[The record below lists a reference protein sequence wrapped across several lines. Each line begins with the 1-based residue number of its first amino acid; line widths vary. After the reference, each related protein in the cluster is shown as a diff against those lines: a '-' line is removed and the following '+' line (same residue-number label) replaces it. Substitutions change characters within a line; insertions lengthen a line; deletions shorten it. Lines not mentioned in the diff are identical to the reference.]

1 MKGQKEKKTA
11 AGAGAAKTTNLTM
24 VLPNDLSSYSKPND
38 VIVKHLDWKITSI
51 DFETQILYGEATYTI
66 EIARCR
72 TDNVAT
78 GTTEMC
84 SCTTAKAT
92 TAATRTLDLDTANLE
107 ILEVKAGTTPL
118 HFTLHPLVDEE
129 TKSHL
134 GRHLEIN
141 LPTATTNSNQTA
153 TQHQEEKQQQITIVY
168 HTTKKCSALQWLPP
182 SQTAG
187 QEHPYLFTQCQAIHA
202 RSLLPCQDRCG
213 VKFTYTAQIT
223 VPLWATPVM
232 SALLVS
238 STSSTD
244 TDKQETATKTKT
256 RTKTFCFDQPVP
268 IPSYLLAVAVGDIVK
283 RTISERC
290 CVWSEASVVE
300 AVAYEFQE
308 TEDFL
313 RTAELLAGTPYQW
326 TRYDLL
332 CLPPSF
338 PYGGMENP
346 CITFVTPTLLAG
358 DRSLANVIAHEI
370 AHRYVVRYYY
380 C

>member
-66 EIARCR
+66 EIA
-72 TDNVAT
+72 
-78 GTTEMC
+78 
-84 SCTTAKAT
+84 TAKAT

-141 LPTATTNSNQTA
+141 LPTATTNRNKTA
-153 TQHQEEKQQQITIVY
+153 TQHQEEEEQQITIVY
-168 HTTKKCSALQWLPP
+168 QTTKKCSALQWLPP

-213 VKFTYTAQIT
+213 VKFTYSAHIT
-223 VPLWATPVM
+223 VPVRII
-232 SALLVS
+232 V
-238 STSSTD
+238 
-244 TDKQETATKTKT
+244 
-256 RTKTFCFDQPVP
+256 CV
-268 IPSYLLAVAVGDIVK
+268 IPYYLFSNKLSN
-283 RTISERC
+283 IS
-290 CVWSEASVVE
+290 
-300 AVAYEFQE
+300 
-308 TEDFL
+308 
-313 RTAELLAGTPYQW
+313 
-326 TRYDLL
+326 
-332 CLPPSF
+332 
-338 PYGGMENP
+338 
-346 CITFVTPTLLAG
+346 
-358 DRSLANVIAHEI
+358 H
-370 AHRYVVRYYY
+370 
-380 C
+380 